1 MGLLSKQNRE
11 SNGNGSQTVI
21 AEGTFIEGQLKLT
34 CHIQIDGQ
42 VKGNIETDKSVT
54 ISTSGSIE
62 GAIRCD
68 CLIVNGRF
76 VGKVYSKSLQILEHG
91 YLEGEVSATEF
102 TIEKGGVF
110 LGSSKNIKTEE
121 VVPLDS
127 VKKRDKPLPAKPSK
141 AAEKYA

>member
-1 MGLLSKQNRE
+1 M
-11 SNGNGSQTVI
+11 
-21 AEGTFIEGQLKLT
+21 
-34 CHIQIDGQ
+34 
-42 VKGNIETDKSVT
+42 T
-54 ISTSGSIE
+54 ISASGLVE
-62 GAIRCD
+62 GSIRCD

-127 VKKRDKPLPAKPSK
+127 VKKRDKSSSAKPQK

>member
-1 MGLLSKQNRE
+1 M
-11 SNGNGSQTVI
+11 
-21 AEGTFIEGQLKLT
+21 
-34 CHIQIDGQ
+34 
-42 VKGNIETDKSVT
+42 T

-127 VKKRDKPLPAKPSK
+127 VKKRDKPLPEKPSK
-141 AAEKYA
+141 ATEKYA

>member
-42 VKGNIETDKSVT
+42 VKGNIETDQCVT
-54 ISTSGSIE
+54 ISAAGSVE
-62 GAIRCD
+62 GSIRCD

-76 VGKVYSKSLQILEHG
+76 VGKVYSKSLQILESGH
-91 YLEGEVSATEF
+91 LEGEVSATEF

-110 LGSSKNIKTEE
+110 LGSSRNINAEE
-121 VVPLDS
+121 VVPLTS
-127 VKKRDKPLPAKPSK
+127 VKKRDKTLPEQSQKG
-141 AAEKYA
+141 AEQYA

>member
-11 SNGNGSQTVI
+11 SNGHSSQTVI

-42 VKGNIETDKSVT
+42 VKGNIETDRCVT
-54 ISTSGSIE
+54 ISAAGSVE
-62 GAIRCD
+62 GAIRCE

-76 VGKVYSKSLQILEHG
+76 LGKVYSKSLQILEHG

-121 VVPLDS
+121 VVPLES
-127 VKKRDKPLPAKPSK
+127 VKKRDKMLPQQSK
-141 AAEKYA
+141 KDAQQYA

>member
-68 CLIVNGRF
+68 CLIVNGRY
-76 VGKVYSKSLQILEHG
+76 VGKVYSKVYK
-91 YLEGEVSATEF
+91 YLSMAT
-102 TIEKGGVF
+102 
-110 LGSSKNIKTEE
+110 
-121 VVPLDS
+121 
-127 VKKRDKPLPAKPSK
+127 
-141 AAEKYA
+141 

>member
-11 SNGNGSQTVI
+11 SNGHGSQTVI

-42 VKGNIETDKSVT
+42 IKGNIETDKCVT
-54 ISTSGSIE
+54 ISASGLVE
-62 GAIRCD
+62 GSIRCD

-127 VKKRDKPLPAKPSK
+127 VKKRDKSSSAKPQK